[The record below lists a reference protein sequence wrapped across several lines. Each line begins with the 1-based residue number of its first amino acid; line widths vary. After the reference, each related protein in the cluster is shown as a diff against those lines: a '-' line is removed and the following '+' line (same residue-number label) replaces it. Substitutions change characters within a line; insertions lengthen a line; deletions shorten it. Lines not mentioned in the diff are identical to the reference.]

1 MFSLPVTEMDVT
13 LLVDWK
19 GVKTNI
25 YLFAVFYIGNTA
37 TFLSHFLLLCA
48 VSKKCL
54 PSQFYKGCNDSS
66 VISKFPSGLLLH
78 HVDKWISSQP
88 KIHILEG
95 FVFTCSLQLLSLFI
109 THMHIHSFW
118 VYRHLC
124 HFGSNTTPL
133 ACNLMFQFRL
143 K

>member
-95 FVFTCSLQLLSLFI
+95 FVFTCSLQLLSLSLSHTCI
-109 THMHIHSFW
+109 YTP
-118 VYRHLC
+118 
-124 HFGSNTTPL
+124 FGYTDTCVILDPTL
-133 ACNLMFQFRL
+133 PP
-143 K
+143 